1 MNIQVLKEIVNKR
14 GQIKQKVVR
23 LTNKSAKVGLKFN
36 TVNELY
42 TELLLKYKA
51 EDFVIIGK
59 ALDGNYVT
67 LKNKFYTGKD
77 LKHADEEYYSSL
89 PTEIKTKLQGVYYS
103 IDIIIS
109 T

>member
-1 MNIQVLKEIVNKR
+1 MDIKILKEIVNKR

-23 LTNKSAKVGLKFN
+23 LTNKTTKIGLKFK

-51 EDFVIIGK
+51 EDIVIIGK

-67 LKNKFYTGKD
+67 LKNKYYTGKD

-89 PTEIKTKLQGVYYS
+89 PSEIKDKLQGVYYS